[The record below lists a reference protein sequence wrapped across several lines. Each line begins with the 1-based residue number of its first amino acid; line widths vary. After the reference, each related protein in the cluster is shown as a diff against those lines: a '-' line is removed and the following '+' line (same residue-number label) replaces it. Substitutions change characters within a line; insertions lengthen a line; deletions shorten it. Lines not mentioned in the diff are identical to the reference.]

1 MHTCKTI
8 KHMSKIKITTLTPVH
23 VGSGNMLQFNSD
35 FITVENLATKE
46 KFIQII
52 DDRKILG
59 IIGSENIENWVY
71 SIERKEDTK
80 SFIKRMAPESKIIDY
95 SKRRMH
101 CFAKN
106 ISDEYLKECLHN
118 GLGLP
123 YIPGSSIKGAIR
135 TAVMSSLVSNIDNI
149 ERKINVHGKIN
160 ASIIE
165 KEMFGD
171 SPYTDYFKFI
181 KVGDAYFEKG
191 SEIAI
196 RLVMYLNINQSG
208 YLHPIKNNKPQLAE
222 AIGVEETSE
231 FELSIDKSRY
241 NFSISKDDSIHTM
254 PTEVSSISNLFMLVN
269 SHTRKIVS
277 EEIDF
282 WKQMEKTRT
291 GADPYITALEDILDS
306 INGCNEGKECIL
318 RLGHGSGWRFIT
330 GAWSE
335 ELENF
340 DLVKN
345 ASRPKNHL
353 YEEYDFPKSRR
364 ADEDGDLLGF
374 VKLSVM
380 S

>member
-1 MHTCKTI
+1 
-8 KHMSKIKITTLTPVH
+8 MSKIKITTLTPVH

-52 DDRKILG
+52 DDRKILS

-282 WKQMEKTRT
+282 WKQMEQTRT